1 MDGSS
6 KVIAPAFVDAGSVD
20 ESSQVIAPEKDGDHS
35 MDVLI
40 VPDSEGKDDDNL
52 CLCKRCGEVHGVQDI
67 EECRHVRRE
76 QSRCSRCRLVH
87 RDYDLTA
94 WIIDGFDKFDCELYI
109 PNVDELR
116 MNGETI
122 ILPDHVQKRVDELS
136 PKMQEL
142 KEQEANKKTDT

>member
-1 MDGSS
+1 
-6 KVIAPAFVDAGSVD
+6 
-20 ESSQVIAPEKDGDHS
+20 

-40 VPDSEGKDDDNL
+40 VPDSKGKDDDL

-94 WIIDGFDKFDCELYI
+94 RIIDGFDKFDCELYI
-109 PNVDELR
+109 PNVDELQ
-116 MNGETI
+116 MDGETI
-122 ILPDHVQKRVDELS
+122 ILPDHVQQRVDELS
-136 PKMQEL
+136 PMMQEL
-142 KEQEANKKTDT
+142 KEQDANKKTDT